1 MDKQDQTKQQEPNRE
16 QERTSNTGNE
26 QQRQQ
31 KPGISHIK
39 DRQEGEMDNG
49 ELGGN
54 MGQKKEERNK
64 E

>member
-26 QQRQQ
+26 PQQ
-31 KPGISHIK
+31 KGDISHIK

-49 ELGGN
+49 ELCGN